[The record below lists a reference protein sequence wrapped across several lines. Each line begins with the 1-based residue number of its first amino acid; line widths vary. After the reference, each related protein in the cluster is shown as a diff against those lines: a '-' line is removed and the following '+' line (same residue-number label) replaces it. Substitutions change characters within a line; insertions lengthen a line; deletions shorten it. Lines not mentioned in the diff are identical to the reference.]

1 MITRKQ
7 YLKTRPICKV
17 TFKLAK
23 GDVDVKKTIHI
34 VGEFNKWDTSSIAM
48 KGLKNGS
55 YTATLDLEPDK
66 EYQFRYLIDENKW
79 ENDKDA
85 DKYVY
90 SNYANCN
97 NSVIIL

>member
-34 VGEFNKWDTSSIAM
+34 VGEFNEWSTSSLAM

-55 YTATLDLEPDK
+55 YTATLDLEPNK
-66 EYQFRYLIDENKW
+66 EYQFRYLIDKNRW

>member
-17 TFKLAK
+17 TLKLNK
-23 GDVDVKKTIHI
+23 KDVDVNKTIHL
-34 VGEFNKWDTSSIAM
+34 VGEFNSWNTSSIAM

-55 YTATLDLEPDK
+55 YTATLDLEPDR
-66 EYQFRYLIDENKW
+66 EYQFRYLVDESRW

-90 SNYANCN
+90 SEYANCN